1 MGQAVVEQLVKTKLV
16 KDFAYIYTLK
26 KEDLLRLEFFADKK
40 ASGLIEAI
48 AKSKSKPFSRLLF
61 ALGIRHVGEKAAF
74 VLADKFGSMD
84 KLQRATEGELRD
96 IAEIGPVMAASIV
109 SFFKSGQAKQLLK
122 KLKEAKVNMRQVPRK
137 ATSGK
142 LAGKSFVF
150 TGELKGFTRTQ
161 AQELVR
167 ELGGNYSSSVSKGVD
182 FLVAGENPGSKYA
195 RAKKLGVKIINEAE
209 FKRIIK

>member
-1 MGQAVVEQLVKTKLV
+1 
-16 KDFAYIYTLK
+16 
-26 KEDLLRLEFFADKK
+26 
-40 ASGLIEAI
+40 
-48 AKSKSKPFSRLLF
+48 
-61 ALGIRHVGEKAAF
+61 
-74 VLADKFGSMD
+74 MD